1 MFVIKL
7 LILFCFVW
15 FFQPQAANQT
25 TVSICA
31 TPTCIV
37 RSHGALTSGRRLID
51 MAVSHANTILEEIK
65 GKLLSDVQPDLEK
78 LKKQLC
84 P

>member
-1 MFVIKL
+1 M
-7 LILFCFVW
+7 
-15 FFQPQAANQT
+15 A
-25 TVSICA
+25 
-31 TPTCIV
+31 
-37 RSHGALTSGRRLID
+37 SGRRLID